1 MGFDIVN
8 NQTNEQFMNFNDN
21 INNANNQEMNN
32 NIINYHDN
40 FSYPSNNEQF
50 VQPKVN
56 SNNPFYTASNTGIS
70 DNKKV
75 LIIRSLILLYGM
87 EKGIKT
93 ALINGVYDL
102 RPYYLVN
109 KTFIDK
115 FKEKFQF
122 NMINNISA
130 LSIYSKFSDFEQ
142 NIKSLEAL
150 NDVKNISKL
159 IQGDPS
165 SLSHIQLY
173 PTLNSYG
180 EYKFPT
186 NFTIIHEEILNMLKH
201 LCNVEY
207 DVNDYRFQY
216 KITFGD
222 STLYLQWLS
231 NTNRIFAYPHNN
243 NSFRLFCVFEL
254 FDNIFK
260 NIFDRYLQATPL
272 NQYLQQKNIKLNIK
286 NKKQPLCSSGSK
298 HLGDITIINQMSK
311 IVNQNM
317 PYNNNIINNNYEH
330 NNIIDRNYK
339 TNAFNIKQS
348 TKRQAL
354 TSNRSNYTQELE
366 SEISELKEK
375 LNKANITI
383 EKQNKEIQELKTQLN
398 SFKDKYISQINDLIN
413 EAKEKDIKINQLNQQ
428 LKNINYQNNNNEEK
442 IKLENDKVVNFISPE
457 QNLYLAIGC
466 NGNSTFAEIEEKL
479 YREYPKFR
487 ETNNTFLS
495 YGSPILRFKT
505 INENKIGEGK
515 PIIMVRPS

>member
-1 MGFDIVN
+1 
-8 NQTNEQFMNFNDN
+8 
-21 INNANNQEMNN
+21 MNN
-32 NIINYHDN
+32 YNNN

-56 SNNPFYTASNTGIS
+56 SNNPFYTPSNTGIS
-70 DNKKV
+70 ENNKV

-130 LSIYSKFSDFEQ
+130 LSKYSKFSDFEQ

-231 NTNRIFAYPHNN
+231 NTNRIFAYPYNN

-298 HLGDITIINQMSK
+298 HLGDITIINQISQS
-311 IVNQNM
+311 VNSNM
-317 PYNNNIINNNYEH
+317 PYNNIIINNNISMNNNTNNNTTINNNHIEYNIE
-330 NNIIDRNYK
+330 NNID
-339 TNAFNIKQS
+339 
-348 TKRQAL
+348 
-354 TSNRSNYTQELE
+354 
-366 SEISELKEK
+366 
-375 LNKANITI
+375 
-383 EKQNKEIQELKTQLN
+383 
-398 SFKDKYISQINDLIN
+398 D
-413 EAKEKDIKINQLNQQ
+413 
-428 LKNINYQNNNNEEK
+428 NINNYIDNNINFSTNNNNSNNNK
-442 IKLENDKVVNFISPE
+442 SLDSIYNNLLNSIKSLQPNELDLTGADIKSYIENNSLTSLKVFIIT
-457 QNLYLAIGC
+457 N
-466 NGNSTFAEIEEKL
+466 EKL
-479 YREYPKFR
+479 YYCLEYGKYNV
-487 ETNNTFLS
+487 ESWMISHTDVLS
-495 YGSPILRFKT
+495 GDKLNDYTSYSF
-505 INENKIGEGK
+505 INEDFSIYFKIKDINTLPKANLFLDNKKKGFIFY
-515 PIIMVRPS
+515 PQQNIL